1 MLTQHRVKSPFSLA
15 HMFSLEMAFVLPRGV
30 VEGLRTNGGVYVR
43 DLISDP
49 FQVYEYPANS
59 ALYFVVVSSS
69 FVMGRV
75 EDLKK
80 VLRHGR
86 SNGDYVTLWCYTAMT
101 ANMSFVVTF
110 ILAVPVTSRRSYR
123 MIPRIS
129 YWNPVCELW
138 ERGLG
143 EPDKTSDSFFGG
155 WDLSLARFQ
164 VYPGL
169 KFPCV
174 YELYIFAS

>member
-1 MLTQHRVKSPFSLA
+1 
-15 HMFSLEMAFVLPRGV
+15 MAFVLPRGV
-30 VEGLRTNGGVYVR
+30 VEGLTGNGGAYVR

-49 FQVYEYPANS
+49 FKVQEYPANN
-59 ALYFVVVSSS
+59 ALYFVVLSSG
-69 FVMGRV
+69 FVMRRV
-75 EDLKK
+75 GNLKK

-86 SNGDYVTLWCYTAMT
+86 PNGDYVTLWCYTAMT
-101 ANMSFVVTF
+101 ANMDFEVTF
-110 ILAVPVTSRRSYR
+110 ILAVPFTSRRTYK
-123 MIPRIS
+123 MVPRIS

-143 EPDKTSDSFFGG
+143 EPDKSSDSFFGG
-155 WDLSLARFQ
+155 WDLRLARFR

-174 YELYIFAS
+174 YEVYIFA